1 MDIQEFKN
9 KIPPRLALMG
19 IDYGSKRMG
28 LAVSDLLCLVATPYK
43 ILHRR
48 TLKEDLAELRNI
60 IAEKEIGGIVLG
72 LPLQMNG
79 EEGEIAAEVRKFA
92 AVLSENIALPI
103 LFWDERLSS
112 SAMENFLIKEA
123 DLSRKKRR
131 PEGRLKGKIFN
142 FARCVEDDLSLSEPL
157 LDKIYAAGGEY
168 TQKLELCNVYC
179 APSGDASTRTRA
191 AQAREGLEILTLE
204 QLEELLG

>member
-92 AVLSENIALPI
+92 AVLSENISLPI

-123 DLSRKKRR
+123 DLSRKKRAKVLDAAAAAYILQ
-131 PEGRLKGKIFN
+131 GALDALK
-142 FARCVEDDLSLSEPL
+142 
-157 LDKIYAAGGEY
+157 YA
-168 TQKLELCNVYC
+168 
-179 APSGDASTRTRA
+179 
-191 AQAREGLEILTLE
+191 
-204 QLEELLG
+204 